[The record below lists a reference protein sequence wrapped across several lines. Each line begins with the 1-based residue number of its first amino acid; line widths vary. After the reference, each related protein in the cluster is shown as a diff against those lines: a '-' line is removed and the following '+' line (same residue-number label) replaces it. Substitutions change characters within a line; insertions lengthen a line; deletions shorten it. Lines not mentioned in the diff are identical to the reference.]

1 MTSLKTIDKNEL
13 INSYFKYA
21 SNQKKCEKYS
31 LCYDLDTI
39 SPPWSNY
46 CISYNHYKRAE
57 ILQKL
62 RNEVNEANI
71 LRLIS
76 SEYKINLINQYL

>member
-1 MTSLKTIDKNEL
+1 
-13 INSYFKYA
+13 
-21 SNQKKCEKYS
+21 
-31 LCYDLDTI
+31 
-39 SPPWSNY
+39 
-46 CISYNHYKRAE
+46 
-57 ILQKL
+57 L